1 VSTRADRVEARLAE
15 RDAGVLLV
23 TDLINLRYLTGF
35 TGTNGMCLLG
45 PGVRRFIT
53 DFRYVEQAER
63 QVRDFDYCE
72 QGPQDFL
79 EALRDGWPAGE
90 VRLGFEDQHLSVRQ
104 HERLRGLLPDSV
116 TLVPAGGLV
125 EAERA
130 VKEPQEL
137 DAIRAAARLADEALE
152 EILEEGLV
160 GRTERE
166 VVLALEN
173 AMRRRGAEPSFPTI
187 VASAEHGALPHA
199 VARDVPIPRDTL
211 VTIDWGAQLDGYCSD
226 CTRTFATGP
235 LTDEQIEIYR
245 VVERAQA
252 SSLEAVAA
260 GRSGR
265 EIDAVAR
272 DLIDGAG
279 HAEHFGHGL
288 GHGVGLQVHEA
299 PRLARTSKDDLRA
312 GNVVTV
318 EPGVYVSGLGGVR
331 IEDLAI
337 VREDGFEV
345 LSGLPKALRTV
356 S

>member
-1 VSTRADRVEARLAE
+1 VTSRADRVETRLRE
-15 RDAGVLLV
+15 RDAGLLLV
-23 TDLINLRYLTGF
+23 TDLVNLRYLTGF

-53 DFRYVEQAER
+53 DFRYVEQAGR
-63 QVRDFDYCE
+63 QVTGFDRE

-79 EALRDGWPAGE
+79 EALREGWPPGE

-104 HERLRGLLPDSV
+104 HERLKGLLPESV
-116 TLVPAGGLV
+116 RLVAAGGLV

-130 VKEPQEL
+130 LKEPGEL
-137 DAIRAAARLADEALE
+137 EAIRAAARLADEAIE
-152 EILEEGLV
+152 EILEAGLV

-166 VVLALEN
+166 VAQALEN

-211 VTIDWGAQLDGYCSD
+211 VTVDWGAQLEGYCSD

-235 LTDEQIEIYR
+235 LTDEQLEIYR

-252 SSLEAVAA
+252 ASLEAVAA
-260 GRSGR
+260 GRGGR

-288 GHGVGLQVHEA
+288 GHGVGLQIHEA
-299 PRLARTSKDDLRA
+299 PRLARTSKDELEA
-312 GNVVTV
+312 GNVVTI

-331 IEDLAI
+331 IEDLVI
-337 VREDGFEV
+337 VRDDGFEV
-345 LSGLPKALRTV
+345 LSGLSKALRTV
-356 S
+356 H